1 MISRKLTCF
10 TAIAFALFA
19 ALAIPVHLTA
29 QDNRDHKSKHHH
41 YKLIDIG
48 TFGGSSSYVN
58 FYTDVLNDGGT
69 AIGSSQN
76 AMPQPPTTNGFS
88 CPPNIEVYK
97 AFEWNDGVV
106 TNLGALG
113 EGNCSNAIWI
123 NGKGEIAGNAENGV
137 VDPLTGVNEIRAVL
151 WEHGKIED
159 LGTLGGDQSGGQA
172 INDRGD
178 VVGFALN
185 ATPDPYSIFD
195 FLFLGSSNGT
205 QTRAVVWRDGKAK
218 DLDTLGGPDAAAWFV
233 NNRGQ
238 VAGYS
243 YTSDTPD
250 SNTGIPPVHLILWEQ
265 GAMRDLGSLGGVGLP
280 SINGFNNRG
289 EVIGA
294 SPLPGDQSTD
304 PFLWDGTHL
313 IDMAIEGKGGQFFDA
328 NVINNAGEV
337 AGGAAFPGSLSLA
350 SLWKDGIVTDL
361 GAVGT
366 DCYSEAWSI
375 SSSGQVG
382 GTSVSC
388 DGNTWRAFL
397 WESGSMVD
405 LRSLVSSGPDLQ
417 LVYAIGINDR
427 GEIAGNG
434 VPAGISTAPPFQDT
448 MSHAFVL
455 IPCDENHPG
464 VEGCDYSMVEAPAT
478 ALQTSPPV
486 RDAPSRLLPQ
496 SLLRRMNRFHFPG
509 SAFGP
514 RN

>member
-1 MISRKLTCF
+1 MKSSTSMYLAAITLSVALT
-10 TAIAFALFA
+10 IPLQ
-19 ALAIPVHLTA
+19 LAA
-29 QDNRDHKSKHHH
+29 QDNQDQKHKHHH
-41 YKLIDIG
+41 YKLVDMG
-48 TFGGSSSYVN
+48 TLGGPSSYVN
-58 FYTDVLNDGGT
+58 FNTDVLNDGGSV
-69 AIGSSQN
+69 IGSSQN

-88 CPPNIEVYK
+88 CPPNIDVYK

-113 EGNCSNAIWI
+113 DGNCSNAIWI
-123 NGKGEIAGNAENGV
+123 NAKGEIAGNAENGV

-172 INDRGD
+172 INDQGD

-265 GAMRDLGSLGGVGLP
+265 GAMKDLGSLGGVGLP

-328 NVINNAGEV
+328 NVINDAGEV
-337 AGGAAFPGSLSLA
+337 AGGAAFPGSLA

-366 DCYSEAWSI
+366 DCFSEAWSI

-455 IPCDENHPG
+455 IPCDANHPG
-464 VEGCDYSMVEAPAT
+464 LEGCDYNMVEAPAT
-478 ALQTSPPV
+478 APQTSPAV
-486 RDAPSRLLPQ
+486 RDASSRPLPQ